1 MNLFTLFWT
10 FFKFG
15 LVSFGGGY
23 VLVPLLIAEFVER
36 RGIITTDAFGN
47 LVSIAQVTPGPI
59 GINSATYVGFTQG
72 GFQGAIIASIG
83 LVMPSILIG
92 SLAVYYINKWKEN
105 YYINKWKEK
114 LLVKG
119 ILKGVRS
126 AALAMLFYAVVI
138 FLGMSVF
145 TQAIPFRSLWNLIT
159 LHAPDFPAGFAFSFP
174 AFLICGAT
182 VFLICK
188 TKLSFPLE
196 KLVKTPSAWYS
207 MSFML

>member
-1 MNLFTLFWT
+1 MSLFTLFWT

-23 VLVPLLIAEFVER
+23 VLVPLLIAEFVDR
-36 RGIITTDAFGN
+36 RGIISTDAFGN

-72 GFQGAIIASIG
+72 GFCGAVIASAG

-92 SLAVYYINKWKEN
+92 SLAV

-145 TQAIPFRSLWNLIT
+145 TQSIPFRSLWNLISF
-159 LHAPDFPAGFAFSFP
+159 HAPDFPAGFAFSLP
-174 AFLICGAT
+174 AFLICGVT
-182 VFLICK
+182 VVLIAKTRLSMTLLIVLSAIAGALICR
-188 TKLSFPLE
+188 
-196 KLVKTPSAWYS
+196 
-207 MSFML
+207 

>member
-1 MNLFTLFWT
+1 MSLFTLFWT

-23 VLVPLLIAEFVER
+23 VLVPLLIAEFVDR
-36 RGIITTDAFGN
+36 RGIISTDAFGN

-72 GFQGAIIASIG
+72 GFCGAVIASAG

-92 SLAVYYINKWKEN
+92 SLAV

-145 TQAIPFRSLWNLIT
+145 TQSIPFRSLWNLIT
-159 LHAPDFPAGFAFSFP
+159 VHAPDFPAGFAFSLP
-174 AFLICGAT
+174 AFLICGVT
-182 VFLICK
+182 VVLIAKTRLSMTLLIVLSAIAGALICR
-188 TKLSFPLE
+188 
-196 KLVKTPSAWYS
+196 
-207 MSFML
+207 

>member
-1 MNLFTLFWT
+1 MSILSLFWT
-10 FFKFG
+10 FFQFG

-23 VLVPLLIAEFVER
+23 VLVPLLIAEFVNR
-36 RGIITTDAFGN
+36 RGIISMDAFGN

-72 GFQGAIIASIG
+72 GFWGAVFASLG
-83 LVMPSILIG
+83 LVMPSIIIG
-92 SLAVYYINKWKEN
+92 SAAV

-145 TQAIPFRSLWNLIT
+145 TQEIPFRSLWNLIMF
-159 LHAPDFPAGFAFSFP
+159 HAPEFPAGFAFSFP
-174 AFLICGAT
+174 AFLICTAT
-182 VFLICK
+182 VILINKTRLSMTLLIVLSAIAGALIC
-188 TKLSFPLE
+188 L
-196 KLVKTPSAWYS
+196 
-207 MSFML
+207 

>member
-1 MNLFTLFWT
+1 MSILSLFWT
-10 FFKFG
+10 FFQFG

-23 VLVPLLIAEFVER
+23 VLVPLLIAEFVNR
-36 RGIITTDAFGN
+36 RGIISMDAFGN

-72 GFQGAIIASIG
+72 GFWGAVFASLG
-83 LVMPSILIG
+83 LVMPSIIIG
-92 SLAVYYINKWKEN
+92 SAAV

-145 TQAIPFRSLWNLIT
+145 TQEIPFRSL
-159 LHAPDFPAGFAFSFP
+159 
-174 AFLICGAT
+174 
-182 VFLICK
+182 
-188 TKLSFPLE
+188 
-196 KLVKTPSAWYS
+196 
-207 MSFML
+207 

>member
-72 GFQGAIIASIG
+72 GFWGAVIASIG

-92 SLAVYYINKWKEN
+92 SLAV

-126 AALAMLFYAVVI
+126 AALAMLVYAVVI

-159 LHAPDFPAGFAFSFP
+159 FHAPDFPAGFAFSFP
-174 AFLICGAT
+174 AFLICAAT
-182 VFLICK
+182 VVLISK
-188 TKLSFPLE
+188 TKLSMTL
-196 KLVKTPSAWYS
+196 LIILSAIAGA
-207 MSFML
+207 LICR

>member
-1 MNLFTLFWT
+1 MSLFTLFWT

-72 GFQGAIIASIG
+72 GFQGAIIASLG

-92 SLAVYYINKWKEN
+92 SLAV

-182 VFLICK
+182 VFLISK
-188 TKLSFPLE
+188 TKLSMTL
-196 KLVKTPSAWYS
+196 LIVLSAIAGA
-207 MSFML
+207 LICR

>member
-1 MNLFTLFWT
+1 MSLFTLFWT

-15 LVSFGGGY
+15 LFSFGGGY
-23 VLVPLLIAEFVER
+23 VLVPLLIAEFVDR
-36 RGIITTDAFGN
+36 RGIISTDAFGN

-59 GINSATYVGFTQG
+59 GINSATYVGFTQR
-72 GFQGAIIASIG
+72 GFWGAAIARIR
-83 LVMPSILIG
+83 
-92 SLAVYYINKWKEN
+92 LAIPPLLLGPPALYYINQWQD
-105 YYINKWKEK
+105 K
-114 LLVKG
+114 LRVKG

-159 LHAPDFPAGFAFSFP
+159 FHAPDFPAGFAFSLP

-182 VFLICK
+182 VILIAK
-188 TKLSFPLE
+188 TKLSMTILIV
-196 KLVKTPSAWYS
+196 LSAIAGA
-207 MSFML
+207 LICR